1 MATKTPK
8 ELAVLFDSDA
18 RTVRKFLR
26 SEDVRVGKGHRHAI
40 EAKSVKSMQKRFNAW
55 IEAKR
60 PKDADDATDAIDTTD
75 SIDANDAND
84 AVEEDEVEAPDAG

>member
-8 ELAVLFDSDA
+8 ELAVLFSSDA

-40 EAKSVKSMQKRFNAW
+40 DAKSVKAMQKRFNAW
-55 IEAKR
+55 NEAKR
-60 PKDADDATDAIDTTD
+60 PKDADDEI
-75 SIDANDAND
+75 
-84 AVEEDEVEAPDAG
+84 EVEAPIDADPADADAILLEGLEATDAD